1 MRLEF
6 CEGGG
11 GIGAAVEVVRV
22 GGVVG
27 GEVTAV
33 YVGESPG
40 EIGVL
45 AEEDGLVGW
54 GEGGLVDDGVREEG
68 VGGGIVGRIRKGPSA
83 AIAGEMLALWRG
95 GAFASFCGCGAL
107 GRVG

>member
-11 GIGAAVEVVRV
+11 GVGAAVEVMRV

-27 GEVTAV
+27 GEVAAV

-68 VGGGIVGRIRKGPSA
+68 DGGGIVGVVRRGPCVA
-83 AIAGEMLALWRG
+83 VAGETLALWRG
-95 GAFASFCGCGAL
+95 GAFAGFGGCGAL
-107 GRVG
+107 G